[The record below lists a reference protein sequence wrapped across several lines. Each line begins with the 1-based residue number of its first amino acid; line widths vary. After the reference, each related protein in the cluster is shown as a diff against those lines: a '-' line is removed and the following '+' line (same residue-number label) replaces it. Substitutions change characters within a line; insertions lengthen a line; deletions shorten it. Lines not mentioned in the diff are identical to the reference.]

1 MNNRIIFHIDVNSA
15 FLSWS
20 SIYRLSKGENIDYRQ
35 VPSVVG
41 GDEKARRGVVLAK
54 SNPAKKYGIITGEPI
69 ANARRKCPTLLVIPP
84 SFSIY
89 SQYSSS
95 MVKLLREYT
104 PKIQKFSIDECFLDL
119 TGEKEYI
126 NLAYIIKD
134 RIAKELGFT
143 VNIGISSNKLLAKM
157 ASDFEKPNKIH
168 TLFQK
173 EIKHKMWPMPVENLY
188 MVGKATVPKLHNM
201 NIYTIGDL
209 ARYDLNLIKY
219 KLKSYGYMLWNYAN
233 GIDNSS
239 VEARTKEDI
248 KTVGNSTTIRFD
260 VKDRATAHE
269 IILSLCESTALRLRE
284 LNKVSSCISV
294 SIKNNDFLTYS
305 RQQKLTFATDSTN
318 IIINT
323 AFSIF
328 DKMWKGDPIRL
339 LGVIL
344 GDLSSSNSKQIS
356 LFDNENLEKNRKL
369 DKVIDSI
376 KSKYGNDSIS
386 RLSFLNF
393 NTNPKRK

>member
-260 VKDRATAHE
+260 VKDRVTAHE

-284 LNKVSSCISV
+284 INKLSSCISV

-305 RQQKLTFATDSTN
+305 KQQKLTFATDSTN

-339 LGVIL
+339 LGVTL

-376 KSKYGNDSIS
+376 KNKYGNDSIS